1 MTGSSALRA
10 AGGLA
15 LAAAVLVPP
24 SIRAQQAPIR
34 ADDLAAFHPREIGP
48 AVTGGRIHDVT
59 ADPDDPSVIYVA
71 SASGGLWKS
80 TTRGHTWTNLSDDWP
95 VSTFG
100 DVALAPSNADIVY
113 AGTGEQNNRQSTS
126 WGNGVYRS
134 DDGGDTWRHLGLEET
149 RHIGKIEIHPSNP
162 DVAYVAALGNLW
174 APTPERGVYRTR
186 DGGTTWDRVLFV
198 DESTGAVDLVM
209 DPSNPDVLYAAT
221 YQRQRRAWGFNGG
234 GPGSGIHKTTDGGES
249 WTELTNGI
257 PDGDKGRIGLALA
270 HSDPRVLNALVETAD
285 DETTGTYRSEDG
297 GATWRRVNELNI
309 RPMYYSEIFIDPT
322 NPDRVY
328 TMATSSHRSEDGGRT
343 FTEIAVRPTYDVGVH
358 ADQHALW
365 IDPTDPAHLYMGGDA
380 GLHES
385 YDYGTTWRK
394 INNFAISQFYAIG
407 VDMND
412 PYRVYGGLQDNH
424 SFAGPSETRRWAG
437 IVNDDWQQVGFGDG
451 MFWAPVPT
459 DTDVAYGTSND
470 GNYFRLHTR
479 TGDMVDISPEA
490 PEGEE
495 EYRFDWTS
503 PIIASVHDPN
513 TVYAAG
519 NRLFISRN
527 RGSSWTR
534 TDDLTRRID
543 RDTMAI
549 MGVTGANTTI
559 SRNDGTGSFGEAVA
573 LAESPVDPT
582 VLWVGFDD
590 GNLQVTRD
598 GGRTFTEVSGNVD
611 GVADGTY
618 VSRIVPSR
626 RGPGVAYATFDAHRD
641 GDFAPYVFRTDDFG
655 ATWSPLHAQ
664 LPTGSVLSM
673 AEHPDNPDVLF
684 VGTEHALFVST
695 DAGANWAKMPNVP
708 TTAYDDIIVH
718 PREKDLVL
726 GTHGRGIWVF
736 DDTEPLAEWTADV
749 AAADAH
755 LFSIPDGT
763 IFVYWKDTSY
773 RADAEYAGTNP
784 RDGTEITYRLG
795 AGGGPATLTV
805 TRPDGTVVRRL
816 RVPSDAGTHRVN
828 WDLRWDMDDEADTWA
843 AHDDPRLARP
853 TGQRGFFVSPGTY
866 TVTLEARGVTRSRRV
881 QVRPDPLVPTLTL
894 DDYLERESFLLEVR
908 TLLGRLNEGV
918 PGMAAQT
925 ATRLQR
931 TLFGVFSAMN
941 GGGVRPG
948 TIHPPTESQRAQV
961 AAVRA
966 AVGTN

>member
-1 MTGSSALRA
+1 M
-10 AGGLA
+10 
-15 LAAAVLVPP
+15 
-24 SIRAQQAPIR
+24 
-34 ADDLAAFHPREIGP
+34 
-48 AVTGGRIHDVT
+48 TGGRIHDVA
-59 ADPDDPSVIYVA
+59 ADPSNPSVLYVA

-80 TTRGHTWTNLSDDWP
+80 TTRGHTWTNLTDDWP

-100 DVALAPSNADIVY
+100 DVALAPSNAEIVY

-134 DDGGDTWRHLGLEET
+134 DDGGETWRHLGLEET
-149 RHIGKIEIHPSNP
+149 RHIGKIEVHPTDP

-174 APTPERGVYRTR
+174 APNPERGVYRTR
-186 DGGTTWDRVLFV
+186 DGGATWDRVLFV

-270 HSDPRVLNALVETAD
+270 HSDPRILNALIETAD

-407 VDMND
+407 VDMSE

-424 SFAGPSETRRWAG
+424 SFVGPSETRRWVG

-451 MFWAPVPT
+451 MFWAPDPF
-459 DTDVAYGTSND
+459 DTDVAYGSSNG
-470 GNYFRLHTR
+470 GNYFRLHAR

-503 PIIASVHDPN
+503 PIIASKHDPN
-513 TVYAAG
+513 TVYVAG
-519 NRLFISRN
+519 NRLFVSRD

-543 RDTMAI
+543 RDTLEI
-549 MGVTGANTTI
+549 MGVTGADTDI
-559 SRNDGTGSFGEAVA
+559 SRNDGTSSFGEAVA
-573 LAESPVDPT
+573 LAESPVDPA

-598 GGRTFTEVSGNVD
+598 GGRTFTEVSGNVG

-618 VSRIVPSR
+618 VSRVVPST
-626 RGPGVAYATFDAHRD
+626 RGAGVAYATFDAHRD

-655 ATWSPLHAQ
+655 ATWSPLHMG

-684 VGTEHALFVST
+684 VGTEHHLFVST
-695 DAGANWAKMPNVP
+695 DAGANWARMPNVP

-726 GTHGRGIWVF
+726 GTHGRGIWIF

-805 TRPDGTVVRRL
+805 AKPDGTVVRRL
-816 RVPSDAGTHRVN
+816 RVPSQPGTHRVN
-828 WDLRWDMDDEADTWA
+828 WDLRWDTDDEADTW
-843 AHDDPRLARP
+843 
-853 TGQRGFFVSPGTY
+853 
-866 TVTLEARGVTRSRRV
+866 
-881 QVRPDPLVPTLTL
+881 
-894 DDYLERESFLLEVR
+894 
-908 TLLGRLNEGV
+908 
-918 PGMAAQT
+918 
-925 ATRLQR
+925 
-931 TLFGVFSAMN
+931 
-941 GGGVRPG
+941 
-948 TIHPPTESQRAQV
+948 
-961 AAVRA
+961 
-966 AVGTN
+966 